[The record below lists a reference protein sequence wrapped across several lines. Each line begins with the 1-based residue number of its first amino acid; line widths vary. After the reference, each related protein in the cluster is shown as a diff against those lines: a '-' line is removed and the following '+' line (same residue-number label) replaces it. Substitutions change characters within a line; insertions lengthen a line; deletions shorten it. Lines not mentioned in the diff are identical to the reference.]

1 MTARERQKRRVPLSY
16 LQNELTTMLKK
27 PNGLVFVLLSLGC
40 ATSPG
45 TQANVPQERVTVV
58 TAGLGAMN
66 VHSTADAA
74 GTYWADAPIDQV
86 WTVLPQIYE
95 ELGVQLA
102 VHDSVGKRIGNASF
116 RVRRIGGTRLS
127 QYLRCG
133 GSGATATP
141 NADRYQVTMSLTTRL
156 SEAPEGGTGIVTLL
170 GASARPRDVGGTVVN
185 CASTGRLEERISEMV
200 SEALRR

>member
-1 MTARERQKRRVPLSY
+1 
-16 LQNELTTMLKK
+16 MLKQSR
-27 PNGLVFVLLSLGC
+27 GFLFVLLSLGC

-58 TAGLGAMN
+58 TAGLGAME
-66 VHSTADAA
+66 VRSTAEAA

-86 WTVLPQIYE
+86 WAVLPQIYE
-95 ELGVQLA
+95 ELGVPLA
-102 VHDSVGKRIGNASF
+102 VHDSIGKRIGNSSF
-116 RVRRIGGTRLS
+116 RVRRVDGTRLS
-127 QYLRCG
+127 RYLRCG

-156 SEAPEGGTGIVTLL
+156 SDADEGGTAISTVV
-170 GASARPRDVGGTVVN
+170 GATAKPRDVGGSVVN

-200 SEALRR
+200 KEAVGQAPAS